1 MHLKLDPC
9 TPSSTLGS
17 ALNEN
22 QENALKVGPKTTR
35 LKRDPRQRAWNETQ
49 DNALEAKPRTMRL
62 KQELELIGQSAS
74 LKQELELIGQSAS
87 LKLNSLP

>member
-1 MHLKLDPC
+1 M
-9 TPSSTLGS
+9 
-17 ALNEN
+17 
-22 QENALKVGPKTTR
+22 R
-35 LKRDPRQRAWNETQ
+35 LKWDPRQRAWNETQ